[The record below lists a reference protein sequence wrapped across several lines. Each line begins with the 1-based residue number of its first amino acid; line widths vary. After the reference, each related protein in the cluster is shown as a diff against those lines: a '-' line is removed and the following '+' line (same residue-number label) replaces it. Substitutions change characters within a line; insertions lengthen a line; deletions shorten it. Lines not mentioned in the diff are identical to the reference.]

1 MATVEPSG
9 RSATLDHTSV
19 CCGTSGETGVGKCTC
34 AVNTVG
40 SPTSAGVVVPGLYVT
55 PGGRTSRK
63 DTLYCLAAPGAEAG
77 LVAVRVNGIGLP
89 ASTDPGPDLDI
100 PIVDSAAAVAVGV
113 SASPKPVTIART
125 SVMTAARAMVVRDR
139 STPASPTAVGCD
151 AG

>member
-100 PIVDSAAAVAVGV
+100 PIVDRAAAVAVDA
-113 SASPKPVTIART
+113 SATPETVIIARI
-125 SVMTAARAMVVRDR
+125 SAMTAAIVTAVRDR
-139 STPASPTAVGCD
+139 PVPAR
-151 AG
+151 